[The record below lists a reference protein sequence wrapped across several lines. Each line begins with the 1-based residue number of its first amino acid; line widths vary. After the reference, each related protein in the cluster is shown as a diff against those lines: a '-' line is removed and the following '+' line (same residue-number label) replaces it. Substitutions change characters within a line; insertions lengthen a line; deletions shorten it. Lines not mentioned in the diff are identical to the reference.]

1 MDDELDLLDIVR
13 ILRKNLWVI
22 TALVILITSAV
33 SIFSLLSPKIYRAT
47 ASLLPPQEQQEMG
60 VMGMEFSRISQ
71 LTGGLLP
78 APTTPAD
85 LFVAM
90 LKSRT
95 MADAVVDQ
103 FDLMRVYE
111 AEYRDQARRRLE
123 DSTRLSVSKEKVIS
137 ISVEDTQPQRAA
149 DMANFYVDQLDIL
162 SRTINLSAAKRNRL
176 FIEGR
181 LEDTKAQLATLEEA
195 LQTYQTE
202 HKTVSLE
209 QQAKSAI
216 EAAAELQAHLT
227 ASEVE
232 LQVLESYLSPNNPD
246 VIKKRLAIREMQR
259 HLNRMQYGPMAIEND
274 GVPFMT
280 DGDALNP
287 AFVKMPFLGLNLAR
301 LTREVKV
308 QETLYTLL
316 TSQYEQAK
324 IQEARNTPT
333 VQVLD
338 RAIAPERKI
347 KPSIRTNTLLAF
359 VISAFIAVFAAFLRE
374 GIRNMV
380 ERSKR
385 GNPA

>member
-1 MDDELDLLDIVR
+1 
-13 ILRKNLWVI
+13 
-22 TALVILITSAV
+22 
-33 SIFSLLSPKIYRAT
+33 
-47 ASLLPPQEQQEMG
+47 MG